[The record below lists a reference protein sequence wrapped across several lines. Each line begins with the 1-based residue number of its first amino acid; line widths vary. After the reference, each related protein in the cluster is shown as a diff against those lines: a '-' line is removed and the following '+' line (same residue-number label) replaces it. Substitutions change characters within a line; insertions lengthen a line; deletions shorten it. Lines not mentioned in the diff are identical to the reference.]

1 MTTTPPSAGSLR
13 FPALDGLRGV
23 AALVVLL
30 HHVAFVV
37 PAFAT
42 TYFTQELPAT
52 GSLLWWFSY
61 TPLKLLT
68 AGPAAVVVFFLL
80 SGFVLALE
88 PLGRSGFDWV
98 AYYPRRIVR
107 LYVPIVG
114 SVLLAVLLLWAVPRD
129 LSMVSGAWSQVLADP
144 RVSVGSVARES
155 AVLFAADF
163 RINPPLWSLVW
174 EIWFSLLLPLFI
186 AAVVLVRRAWWAAAL
201 LGFAMSLVGMRLHL
215 PALVYLPM
223 FLIGVAL
230 ASGAGDLRAVADR
243 IQSCRL
249 GRVVWW
255 ALLVSGALLLVF
267 TWMVRGTA
275 AIDTV
280 AAASVSGFTVVGAT
294 LLVVCCAFWP
304 AAGRVLTTRP
314 AAWLGRVSY
323 SLYLVHVPVLLA
335 ITFAIGDAQWWW
347 VVVTA
352 IPASL
357 LVAWGFA
364 RSVEMP
370 AHRFARWVGRRT
382 AAARAASQTPA
393 PPSPVE

>member
-1 MTTTPPSAGSLR
+1 MTTTPPSAGVLR
-13 FPALDGLRGV
+13 YPALDGLRGV

-42 TYFTQELPAT
+42 TYFTQELPPT

-68 AGPAAVVVFFLL
+68 AGPEAVVVFFLL

-88 PLGRSGFDWV
+88 PLNRSGFDWV
-98 AYYPRRIVR
+98 AYYPRRIAR
-107 LYVPIVG
+107 LYVPIVA
-114 SVLLAVLLLWAVPRD
+114 SVVLAVALLLLVPRD
-129 LSMVSGAWSQVLADP
+129 PSAVTGAWSAVLADP
-144 RVSVGSVARES
+144 RVSIGTVARES
-155 AVLFAADF
+155 TVLFGAEF
-163 RINPPLWSLVW
+163 LINPPLWSLVW
-174 EIWFSLLLPLFI
+174 EVWFSLLLPLFV
-186 AAVVLVRRAWWAAAL
+186 AVVVLVRRAWWAAAL
-201 LGFAMSLVGMRLHL
+201 VGFGMSLVGMRLHL
-215 PALVYLPM
+215 PALGYLPM

-230 ASGAGDLRAVADR
+230 ASGAGDLRAVAAR
-243 IQSCRL
+243 IQGWRF
-249 GRVVWW
+249 GTMAW
-255 ALLVSGALLLVF
+255 AALTALGALLLVF

-275 AIDTV
+275 AIDVV
-280 AAASVSGFTVVGAT
+280 AAATVSGFTVVGAT
-294 LLVVCCAFWP
+294 LLVVCCAFSP

-314 AAWLGRVSY
+314 ATWLGRISY

-347 VVVTA
+347 IVVAA

-364 RSVEMP
+364 RVVEMP
-370 AHRFARWVGRRT
+370 AHRFARWLGRRT
-382 AAARAASQTPA
+382 AQARAAIL
-393 PPSPVE
+393 PSPVE